1 VIKVSVEKGDCV
13 EVEVVDFGSRGEG
26 VCKYKGF
33 TVFVEGVVPGDI
45 LETEIYLKKRNY
57 AKGKVKN
64 IIKASE
70 IRQEAPCEYFDTC
83 GGCQIQ
89 NVKYEEQLKY
99 KKNKVENA
107 LQRIGKIEDFHIS
120 DTIGM
125 EEPYRYRNKGQF
137 PVQINN
143 NIAEIGFYK
152 MGSHDVVD
160 LRKCLIQEKISDR
173 IINLLRSIIR
183 KNHISIYDERKHKG
197 VLRHI
202 VIRTAH
208 KTKDTMV
215 VFVTNGY
222 DLPYKNTFI
231 EELEKILSIKSCIQN
246 INTMKGNRILGLE
259 NRTLFGERVIMDEI
273 DDLTFEISP
282 VSFYQVNAIQT
293 EKLYSKT
300 LEYAGLTGE
309 EVVFDL
315 YCGIG
320 SISLF
325 LAKKAKK
332 VYGVESVKEAIKD
345 ANENAKRNN
354 IENVEFIHGKA
365 EEVLPQ
371 MNKQG
376 VKADVIVVD
385 PPRKGCDEKLLETIV
400 EMMPE
405 KIVYVSCKPSTLARD
420 LKFITEKG
428 YSVDKVQPVD
438 MFPHSTHVE
447 TVVLLSRVSNASSQ

>member
-1 VIKVSVEKGDCV
+1 MSVEKGECV

-33 TVFVEGVVPGDI
+33 TIFVEGVVPGDI

-57 AKGKVKN
+57 AKGKVKK

-70 IRQEAPCEYFDTC
+70 IRQEAPCKYFNTC

-89 NVKYEEQLKY
+89 NVKYEAQLEY
-99 KKNKVENA
+99 KKKKVENA
-107 LQRIGKIEDFHIS
+107 LERIGKIEDFHIS

-125 EEPYRYRNKGQF
+125 DEPYRYRNKGQF

-143 NIAEIGFYK
+143 NIVEIGFYK

-173 IINLLRSIIR
+173 IINLIRSIIR

-202 VIRTAH
+202 VIRTAY

-231 EELEKILSIKSCIQN
+231 EELEKIPSIKSCIQN
-246 INTMKGNRILGLE
+246 INTMKGNRILGSE
-259 NRTLFGERVIMDEI
+259 NRTLFGERVIKDQI

-282 VSFYQVNAIQT
+282 QSFYQINPVQT
-293 EKLYSKT
+293 EKLYDKT

-332 VYGVESVKEAIKD
+332 VYGVEIVKQAIKD

-354 IENVEFIHGKA
+354 VENVEFIHGKS

-371 MNKQG
+371 MNKEG
-376 VKADVIVVD
+376 IKADVIVVD
-385 PPRKGCDEKLLETIV
+385 PPRKGCDQSLLETIV

-420 LKFITEKG
+420 LKFITENG
-428 YSVDKVQPVD
+428 YSLDKVQPVD

-447 TVVLLSRVSNASSQ
+447 TVVLLNKNQ